1 MKTKTINS
9 TTQSYLALIA
19 ESPFPEEH
27 IPVITLSNE
36 IAEYGS
42 WLSAKV
48 IWIAQEGQSMHLSSE
63 TILQKIL
70 DFCSNE
76 IIQLD
81 EVQKQITVIGQE
93 NLDFLGLSE

>member
-1 MKTKTINS
+1 MFTKTKTINS
-9 TTQSYLALIA
+9 DTQSYLAHIA

-27 IPVITLSNE
+27 IPVITLSNDV
-36 IAEYGS
+36 AEYGS
-42 WLSAKV
+42 WLSARV
-48 IWIAQEGQSMHLSSE
+48 IWIAQEGQSMHLSNE

-81 EVQKQITVIGQE
+81 EDLKQAILCGQL
-93 NLDFLGLSE
+93 N